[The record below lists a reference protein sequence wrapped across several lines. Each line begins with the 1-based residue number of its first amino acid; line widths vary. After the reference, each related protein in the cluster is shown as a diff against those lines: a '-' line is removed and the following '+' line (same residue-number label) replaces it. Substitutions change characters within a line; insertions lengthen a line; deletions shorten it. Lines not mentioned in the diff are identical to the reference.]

1 MGLTAAVPLWAC
13 PLSDTSLMRRTRKT
27 VVSTLFGMDTSR
39 KRTGSGVRSATV
51 VFTLGK
57 AFNHDNKNLCSFLG
71 QDGEHRTERRKVP

>member
-1 MGLTAAVPLWAC
+1 M
-13 PLSDTSLMRRTRKT
+13 
-27 VVSTLFGMDTSR
+27 
-39 KRTGSGVRSATV
+39 RSATV